1 MCPRGSVSVRR
12 TPCHPGAAF
21 SGAAFP
27 VSWWL
32 KARVTHRY
40 AEVLTCSGIGA
51 HRSTT
56 CSTTR
61 STELPNDGVGE
72 AVGRMIRPG
81 DRVFVCACVTGAISA
96 AIAPVCVHLGLGA
109 PTYRERSRIQ

>member
-27 VSWWL
+27 VSWRL
-32 KARVTHRY
+32 KARVTHRH

-51 HRSTT
+51 HRYTT

-61 STELPNDGVGE
+61 STEPPNDGVGE

-81 DRVFVCACVTGAISA
+81 DRVFVCACVTGAMSA
-96 AIAPVCVHLGLGA
+96 AIAPVCARRGLGA
-109 PTYRERSRIQ
+109 PTYRERARIQ